1 MEFHHKLALA
11 VGTGAFAL
19 AALVVTRFEGYQPV
33 AYLDPPGI
41 PTICYGHTKGVEQ
54 GQTLTPAECNAL
66 LKGDLGQAFAAVDR
80 YVTVPLSETRR
91 AALASFVYNV
101 GEAQFAR
108 STLLRRLNAG
118 EGARVCA
125 ELSRWV
131 ISQGQVLPGLVKR
144 RAIERQLCEGRLL

>member
-1 MEFHHKLALA
+1 MDFRHKLTLT

-19 AALVVTRFEGYQPV
+19 AVLLVKHFEGKRTV
-33 AYLDPPGI
+33 AYLDAPGV
-41 PTICYGHTKGVEQ
+41 PTICYGHTQGVRL
-54 GQTLTPAECNAL
+54 GQLLTEAECDEL

-80 YVTVPLSETRR
+80 HVTVPLSDTRR

-101 GEAQFAR
+101 GETQFVR
-108 STLLRRLNAG
+108 STLLRQLNAG
-118 EGARVCA
+118 EDARACA

-131 ISQGQVLPGLVKR
+131 VSQGQVLPGLVKR